1 MTTPPSPHLSPLI
14 PHFQTNP
21 CLARRI
27 KNILIA
33 LLMSSQCL
41 FAFEPLPTYGGSPA
55 EAYDSLSHISSEE
68 LLANGRTHFEQRQP
82 GKALACF
89 TVVSERYRDDM
100 TASEAELCIR
110 AMNNCACVYKYFYF
124 DYPRAYEYLS
134 QASDLCEHLPSPP
147 LQLKAIIMVNL
158 GDLLSDYSMNYDSEP
173 LMEQASELLEHSME
187 KAVSSKN
194 WELLTTAFFN
204 LANQN
209 YTLNL
214 SHPTFDTIFSPDIP
228 EDTPDLHYVR
238 LLYKGIKAI
247 QQGDYKAA
255 RQHFTQQLDVVTT
268 RWAPERDTLATYLS
282 IAHTYTLDNN
292 PTSALDYLSRALAI
306 TEHFPTPNTVQGDL
320 QSQHPSPNT
329 QQAGICQLIS
339 EAYANMGDQQQA
351 SHYHTR
357 YLEIKEEINKHR
369 LASIG
374 ELNYIHRLKKEEQK
388 TRILDERQRQ
398 QQYVLLVSFI
408 VIAIVAI
415 MALLLWRKNRLLT
428 MRNHSLFEKNKQA
441 LLAEDEEQRLRKAYS
456 HSNLN
461 DGQREML
468 ISRIQEILNTPEIIC
483 QQDFTLA
490 KLAKLAE
497 SNTTY
502 VSQVINEKYAM
513 TFSNVLGSYRAKE
526 ACRRLN
532 DTEHYG
538 NITIE
543 AISASLGFKSRSTF
557 VNTFKRETG
566 FTPSEYQR
574 LAKTENK

>member
-1 MTTPPSPHLSPLI
+1 MTSLTPTLSPLS
-14 PHFQTNP
+14 PFP
-21 CLARRI
+21 SPLLL
-27 KNILIA
+27 LIA

-41 FAFEPLPTYGGSPA
+41 FAFDPLPASGGSPA
-55 EAYDSLSHISSEE
+55 ETYDSLSHISSEE
-68 LLANGRTHFEQRQP
+68 LLASGRAHFEQRQP

-100 TASEAELCIR
+100 TADEAELCIR

-134 QASDLCEHLPSPP
+134 QASDLCERLSPP
-147 LQLKAIIMVNL
+147 APHLSPLIMVNL

-173 LMEQASELLEHSME
+173 LMQQASQLLEHCME
-187 KAVSSKN
+187 KAVSTKN

-209 YTLNL
+209 YTLDL
-214 SHPTFDTIFSPDIP
+214 TPSIFDALFSPDIP
-228 EDTPDLHYVR
+228 ADTPDLDYVR

-247 QQGDYKAA
+247 QQGEYEAA
-255 RQHFTQQLDVVTT
+255 RRHFTQQLDVVST
-268 RWAPERDTLATYLS
+268 RWAPERDTLATYLN
-282 IAHTYTLDNN
+282 IAHTYTLEGNHS
-292 PTSALDYLSRALAI
+292 SALDFLSLALDI
-306 TEHFPTPNTVQGDL
+306 SEQNSVYDQ
-320 QSQHPSPNT
+320 PSGGLRSHRISGGPPS
-329 QQAGICQLIS
+329 AGICQLMS
-339 EAYANMGDQQQA
+339 EAYTAIGDLEQA
-351 SHYHTR
+351 SNYHTR
-357 YLEIKEEINKHR
+357 YLEIKEEINNYR

-388 TRILDERQRQ
+388 TRILDERQRL
-398 QQYVLLVSFI
+398 QQYVLLASFI
-408 VIAIVAI
+408 VIAIIAI
-415 MALLLWRKNRLLT
+415 MAILLWRKNRLLT

-441 LLAEDEEQRLRKAYS
+441 LQAEDEEQRLRKAYS

-461 DGQREML
+461 DGQRETL
-468 ISRIQEILNTPEIIC
+468 IMRIQEILNTPDIIC

-490 KLAKLAE
+490 KLAKLAG

-557 VNTFKRETG
+557 VSTFKRETG

-574 LAKTENK
+574 LAKDENK